1 MDECSHYNWRWLVT
15 RHKTLEKAQLSLMSN
30 WNDSG
35 HRNDGP
41 WWVAPSQSGLGRSI
55 SLRTAILIALVV
67 GVVGGAFGASS
78 TGSLFGRSVNLV
90 KTTSAIERPAG
101 SVAEIAQRVL
111 PSVVSIEAQSGRGGS
126 TGSGFIIDSSGY
138 ILTNNH
144 VIASSAVSGGD
155 IRVRLND
162 GFSYD
167 AKVVGRD
174 SSYDLAVIK
183 IVAPNL
189 KALQF
194 GDSDEVAVGDSVIA
208 IGSPLGLASTVT
220 SGIISALN
228 RPVSTGTADA
238 QSYVN
243 AIQTDAA
250 INPGNSGGALIDSQG
265 RIIGVNSAIA
275 TLSSGSASGSI
286 GLGFSIPINEAKRV
300 IDEII
305 ATGKSTRPVLGVYF
319 DPNYSAGG
327 ARIARLSANEGAEK
341 AGIPV
346 GSIIRSIDGFKIP
359 DTDTAIVR
367 IRSYVPG
374 TTVTIVVELPTGGN
388 KTFRVTLGSAP
399 SL

>member
-1 MDECSHYNWRWLVT
+1 MKNKKVIG
-15 RHKTLEKAQLSLMSN
+15 AF
-30 WNDSG
+30 
-35 HRNDGP
+35 
-41 WWVAPSQSGLGRSI
+41 VA
-55 SLRTAILIALVV
+55 
-67 GVVGGAFGASS
+67 GVV
-78 TGSLFGRSVNLV
+78 
-90 KTTSAIERPAG
+90 IAG
-101 SVAEIAQRVL
+101 SVATAAITPSTGTLKACADNRTQALFLSTNGTCSSSRTLVEIGGNGMNTKTISSLVT
-111 PSVVSIEAQSGRGGS
+111 PSVVSISATTSSGGG
-126 TGSGFIIDSSGY
+126 TGSGSVYKSSSSSSFII
-138 ILTNNH
+138 TNNH
-144 VIASSAVSGGD
+144 VIEAAATTGTIKVELTNGEQ
-155 IRVRLND
+155 
-162 GFSYD
+162 YT
-167 AKVVGRD
+167 AKIVGRD
-174 SSYDLAVIK
+174 PGYDIAVLQIQ
-183 IVAPNL
+183 IGNL
-189 KALQF
+189 PVIAL
-194 GDSDEVAVGDSVIA
+194 GDSSKVSVGDPVLA

-275 TLSSGSASGSI
+275 TLSSGGASGSI

-319 DPNYSAGG
+319 DPTFTGVG
-327 ARIARLSANEGAEK
+327 AKISRLSTGEGAEK

-346 GSIIRSIDGFKIP
+346 GSVIRSIDGVKVVNN
-359 DTDTAIVR
+359 DTAIVR

-374 TTVTIVVELPTGGN
+374 TVVSVVVDLPTGGS

>member
-1 MDECSHYNWRWLVT
+1 MKNIKVIG
-15 RHKTLEKAQLSLMSN
+15 AF
-30 WNDSG
+30 
-35 HRNDGP
+35 
-41 WWVAPSQSGLGRSI
+41 VA
-55 SLRTAILIALVV
+55 
-67 GVVGGAFGASS
+67 GVV
-78 TGSLFGRSVNLV
+78 
-90 KTTSAIERPAG
+90 IAG
-101 SVAEIAQRVL
+101 SVATAAITPSTGTLKACADNRTQALFLSTNGTCSSSRTLVEIGGNGMNTKTISSLVT
-111 PSVVSIEAQSGRGGS
+111 PSVVSISATTSSGGG
-126 TGSGFIIDSSGY
+126 TGSGSIYKSNSSSSFII
-138 ILTNNH
+138 TNNH
-144 VIASSAVSGGD
+144 VIEAAATTGTIKVELTNGEQ
-155 IRVRLND
+155 
-162 GFSYD
+162 YT
-167 AKVVGRD
+167 AKIVGRD
-174 SSYDLAVIK
+174 PGYDIAVLQIQ
-183 IVAPNL
+183 IGNL
-189 KALQF
+189 PVIAL
-194 GDSDEVAVGDSVIA
+194 GDSSKVSVGDPVLA

-319 DPNYSAGG
+319 DPTFTGVG
-327 ARIARLSANEGAEK
+327 AKIARLSTGEGAEK

-346 GSIIRSIDGFKIP
+346 GSVIRSIDGVKVV
-359 DTDTAIVR
+359 DNDTAIVR

-374 TTVTIVVELPTGGN
+374 TVVSVLVDLPTGGS
-388 KTFRVTLGSAP
+388 KTFKVTLGSAP

>member
-1 MDECSHYNWRWLVT
+1 MKNS
-15 RHKTLEKAQLSLMSN
+15 KTIGAF
-30 WNDSG
+30 
-35 HRNDGP
+35 
-41 WWVAPSQSGLGRSI
+41 VA
-55 SLRTAILIALVV
+55 
-67 GVVGGAFGASS
+67 GVV
-78 TGSLFGRSVNLV
+78 L
-90 KTTSAIERPAG
+90 AG
-101 SVAEIAQRVL
+101 SVATAAITPTAGTLKACADNRTQALFLSSNGTCSSSRTLVEIGGNGMNTKTISSLVT
-111 PSVVSIEAQSGRGGS
+111 PSVVSISATTSSGGG
-126 TGSGFIIDSSGY
+126 TGSGSIYKSNSSSSYII
-138 ILTNNH
+138 TNNH
-144 VIASSAVSGGD
+144 VIEAAATTGTIKVELTNGEQ
-155 IRVRLND
+155 
-162 GFSYD
+162 YT
-167 AKVVGRD
+167 AKIVGRD
-174 SSYDLAVIK
+174 PGYDIAVLQIQ
-183 IVAPNL
+183 IGNL
-189 KALQF
+189 PAIAL
-194 GDSDEVAVGDSVIA
+194 GDSSKVSVGDPVLA

-319 DPNYSAGG
+319 DPTFTGVG
-327 ARIARLSANEGAEK
+327 AKIARLSAGEGAEK

-346 GSIIRSIDGFKIP
+346 GSVIRSIDGVKVI
-359 DTDTAIVR
+359 DNDTAIVR

-374 TTVTIVVELPTGGN
+374 TVVSVLVDLPTGGS
-388 KTFRVTLGSAP
+388 KTFKVTLGSAP